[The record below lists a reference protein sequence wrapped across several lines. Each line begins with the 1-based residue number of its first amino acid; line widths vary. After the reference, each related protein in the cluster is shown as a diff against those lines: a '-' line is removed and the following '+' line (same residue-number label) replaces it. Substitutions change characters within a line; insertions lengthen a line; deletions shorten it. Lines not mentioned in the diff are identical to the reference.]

1 MGNINPS
8 SPRLAI
14 DFAFRMSLA
23 DVEHV
28 MERYRKAPPQTVIE
42 GRSCP
47 SFQATSNYLK
57 TILTGVIEGVGT
69 GGVDIDAVF
78 NSFKN
83 SPMELNEDEE
93 MSFPPPTSPPPAPST
108 QSHPTF
114 LPELSSETINILPF
128 LSAILVGCS
137 SSVGTAAKF
146 DLLFDL
152 FYFSPTSHGTMSVD
166 GISLMVTTVLRGVG
180 VLLKD
185 MSPENH
191 GASFSVDKL
200 EAKIAR
206 DLFADPANVTVTK
219 ERFTEWSTDILS
231 QLEEADMSDL
241 PKIFSLLQS
250 A

>member
-1 MGNINPS
+1 MITPALNS
-8 SPRLAI
+8 S
-14 DFAFRMSLA
+14 
-23 DVEHV
+23 
-28 MERYRKAPPQTVIE
+28 Q
-42 GRSCP
+42 
-47 SFQATSNYLK
+47 
-57 TILTGVIEGVGT
+57 LTGVIEGVGT

-219 ERFTEWSTDILS
+219 ERFTEVRR
-231 QLEEADMSDL
+231 QVHG
-241 PKIFSLLQS
+241 Q
-250 A
+250 